1 MTAYDISAILFI
13 IGIALLIYVM
23 SATKDPQ

>member
-13 IGIALLIYVM
+13 IGFALLIYVM

>member
-1 MTAYDISAILFI
+1 VSAYDIATVFFV
-13 IGIALLIYVM
+13 IGLALLIYVM